1 MQSEVEE
8 NTMKTRPVKVSRR
21 LSVAV
26 LGVAALIFAGVTQ
39 MIFAAGPRTTIAM
52 LEWPTGYGPPEQAV
66 VLGRLI
72 SQSDANIRLSAQETP
87 GYVYNLKAMAKDN
100 WRWKRHIFG
109 HSSGAEWLSKK
120 GIKPF
125 FETSIPQEWK
135 NLWGEAVWLNGNFVT
150 LDPNIKTPKDFKG
163 KRIALGLKTQTHW
176 GGFSTV
182 ILKEGFGITTDNAS
196 LQYLGPKAAMDAL
209 LDGRVDAAVFGTVT
223 SVGLDPLKPGP
234 TLLHLASS
242 GRKFYYVN
250 IGEDAI
256 AGVNKKV
263 GSPFLTVNI
272 PAGKLPGQTQPLQLF
287 GDVGWKAAHPSLSDD
302 LAYELAKAVL
312 EQAPK
317 VGKYFAF
324 GELWSRPDLF
334 VLGLNEHNTHPGAI
348 RAYKEAGIWG
358 KRRASP

>member
-1 MQSEVEE
+1 MKWKQS
-8 NTMKTRPVKVSRR
+8 TGRFA
-21 LSVAV
+21 LA
-26 LGVAALIFAGVTQ
+26 GVAGGLAALLLASTLQ
-39 MIFAAGPRTTIAM
+39 MSFAAGPRTTIAM

-66 VLGRLI
+66 VLSRLI
-72 SQSDANIRLSAQETP
+72 SESDNKIRLSAQETP
-87 GYVYNLKAMAKDN
+87 GYVYNLKIMAKDD
-100 WRWKRHIFG
+100 WRWERHIFG

-125 FETSIPQEWK
+125 FEEPIPQEWK

-150 LDPNIKTPKDFKG
+150 LDPKIKTPADFKG
-163 KRIALGLKTQTHW
+163 KRVALGLKTQTHW
-176 GGFSTV
+176 AGFATV
-182 ILKEGFGITTDNAS
+182 VLEEGFGITDKNAS

-250 IGEDAI
+250 IGHDAI
-256 AGVNKKV
+256 ERVNKKA
-263 GSPFLTVNI
+263 GSPFLTVKI
-272 PAGKLPGQTQPLQLF
+272 PAGKLPGQTQALELF
-287 GDVGWKAAHPSLSDD
+287 GDVGWKAAHPKLSDD
-302 LAYELAKAVL
+302 LAYELAKAVM
-312 EQAPK
+312 QHAPQ

-324 GELWSRPDLF
+324 GELWSKPDLF
-334 VLGLNEHNTHPGAI
+334 VLGLNESNTHPGAI
-348 RAYKEAGIWG
+348 RAYKEAGLWD